1 MPHRMFLRLLIAQ
14 FILGGLGFSP
24 VGFNPKG
31 KWLTGRVQWAS
42 PGDLDGRTTKLGDL
56 EVLGGQFEGRQAS
69 PPVSAVADIP
79 PPLNLLVDVNLE
91 RRTVIYEAVLG
102 RDVGFEVVQGNGA
115 AVVGK
120 VSEHHLFFICPT
132 KRSVNQTP
140 AKHCECYF
148 GLIDGSRKNL
158 HPSPLS
164 ILITQNR

>member
-1 MPHRMFLRLLIAQ
+1 MPHRLFLRLLIAQ

-24 VGFNPKG
+24 VGFNQKG

-102 RDVGFEVVQGNGA
+102 RDVGFEVVQGSGA
-115 AVVGK
+115 ALVGK
-120 VSEHHLFFICPT
+120 VSAHQYCIIHY
-132 KRSVNQTP
+132 P
-140 AKHCECYF
+140 ATSDEC
-148 GLIDGSRKNL
+148 
-158 HPSPLS
+158 
-164 ILITQNR
+164 